1 MKVRTKIQNL
11 RKNQKTHTGVEQ
23 EKKDG
28 TTKFELITYWEKYK
42 MKETIS
48 TRSERVRLKYLQAP
62 CPFCELSDVFS
73 INSVSVETRQR

>member
-28 TTKFELITYWEKYK
+28 TTNFELITYWEKNK

-48 TRSERVRLKYLQAP
+48 TRSKRVRLKYLQAP